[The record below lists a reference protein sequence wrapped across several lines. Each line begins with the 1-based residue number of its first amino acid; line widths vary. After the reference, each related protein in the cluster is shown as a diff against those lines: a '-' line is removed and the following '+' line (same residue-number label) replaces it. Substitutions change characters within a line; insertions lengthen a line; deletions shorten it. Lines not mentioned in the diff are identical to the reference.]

1 MDSRDPIST
10 ALMMAFLRGFH
21 AVYDNA
27 KIFNDSLAYDLL
39 PEEVREAFKQHL
51 IESAAEMAPELAKE
65 CTDTETSLRLAVR
78 TMAGPVLARARFVEE
93 LLEEAIRKGISQY
106 VILGAGFDTFAHRRL
121 DLAGRLQVFELDL
134 PPTQEIK
141 RQLLGRLNLEK
152 QDYLHYIPVDFT
164 KGNLAS
170 ALSKSKYDSGQVSFF
185 SWMGVTQY
193 LPLEALLLTLKDIIG
208 LSSAG
213 SEIVFDYYDK
223 SAFDPDK
230 ASNRVKYIMN
240 TTKRIGETIIT
251 GFEPSK
257 LGMELAPLGL
267 RLLDNLGPE
276 EIQQRYF
283 EECNEG
289 YAASDHVH
297 LAHAVVEN

>member
-1 MDSRDPIST
+1 MAGKNPSGT
-10 ALMMAFLRGFH
+10 AFMMAFLRGFH
-21 AVYDNA
+21 AVYDNT

-39 PEEVREAFKQHL
+39 PEEVREAFTQHL
-51 IESAAEMAPELAKE
+51 IKSAAEIAPELAKE

-93 LLEEAIRKGISQY
+93 RLEEAIQKGISQY
-106 VILGAGFDTFAHRRL
+106 IILGAGFDTFAYRRL
-121 DLAGRLQVFELDL
+121 DLAGRLQIFELDL

-141 RQLLGRLNLEK
+141 RQLLGRLNLQK
-152 QDYLHYIPVDFT
+152 PDYLHYIAVDFT
-164 KGNLAS
+164 KESLTS
-170 ALSKSKYDSGQVSFF
+170 VLSESKYDPGQLSFF
-185 SWMGVTQY
+185 SWMGVTHY
-193 LPLEALLLTLKDIIG
+193 LPLEAVLDTLKAIESISRG
-208 LSSAG
+208 G

-230 ASNRVKYIMN
+230 TSNRIKYIMN
-240 TTKRIGETIIT
+240 ITKNIGETIIT

-257 LGMELAPLGL
+257 LSMKLAPLGL

-283 EECNEG
+283 KGNNEG
-289 YAASDHVH
+289 YAASKHVH
-297 LAHAVVEN
+297 LACAVVK

>member
-1 MDSRDPIST
+1 MEMGNPSGT

-51 IESAAEMAPELAKE
+51 SKSAAEMAPELAKE
-65 CTDTETSLRLAVR
+65 CTDPEISLRLAVR

-93 LLEEAIRKGISQY
+93 RLEEAIQKGISQY
-106 VILGAGFDTFAHRRL
+106 IILGAGFDTFAHRRL
-121 DLAGRLQVFELDL
+121 DLADRLQVFELDL

-141 RQLLGRLNLEK
+141 RQLLGRLNLQK
-152 QDYLHYIPVDFT
+152 PDYLHYIAVDFT
-164 KGNLAS
+164 KENLVS
-170 ALSKSKYDSGQVSFF
+170 ALLESKYDPEQLSFF

-193 LPLEALLLTLKDIIG
+193 LPLEAVWATLKAIIS
-208 LSSAG
+208 LSSSG

-230 ASNRVKYIMN
+230 ASNRIKYIMN
-240 TTKRIGETIIT
+240 TAKSIGETITT

-257 LGMELAPLGL
+257 LGVELAPLGL
-267 RLLDNLGPE
+267 RLLDNLGPQ

-283 EECNEG
+283 TEYNED
-289 YAASDHVH
+289 YSASEHVH
-297 LAHAVVEN
+297 LACAVVK

>member
-1 MDSRDPIST
+1 MEMGNPSGT

-21 AVYDNA
+21 AVYDNS

-51 IESAAEMAPELAKE
+51 SKSAAEMAPELAKE
-65 CTDTETSLRLAVR
+65 CTDPETSLRLAVR

-93 LLEEAIRKGISQY
+93 RLEEAIQKGISQY
-106 VILGAGFDTFAHRRL
+106 IILGAGFDTFAHRRL
-121 DLAGRLQVFELDL
+121 DLADRLQVFELDL

-141 RQLLGRLNLEK
+141 RQLLDRLNLQK
-152 QDYLHYIPVDFT
+152 TDYLHYIAVDFT
-164 KGNLAS
+164 KENLVS
-170 ALSKSKYDSGQVSFF
+170 ALSESKYDPEQLSFF

-193 LPLEALLLTLKDIIG
+193 LPLEAVWATLKAIIS
-208 LSSAG
+208 LSSSG

-230 ASNRVKYIMN
+230 ASNRIKYIMN
-240 TTKRIGETIIT
+240 TTKSIGETITT

-267 RLLDNLGPE
+267 RLLDNLGPQ

-283 EECNEG
+283 TEYNED
-289 YAASDHVH
+289 YSANEHVH
-297 LAHAVVEN
+297 LACAVVK